1 MGLFDW
7 FLSEDSQIQR
17 HVRRLT
23 NRDSQ
28 AEDREASARWL
39 AQKATPQAIIGLL
52 HRFDLN
58 LEHQMKDSGEKDVVY
73 GLLRDLG
80 DKVLEPAKAWL
91 LSGRQIAMPLKLVSD
106 IAGTEKAIEFAFAIL
121 EHERR
126 KDDFKPDKK
135 KAVFV
140 WLTDLRHPGI
150 VEAVSP
156 FFEDFDEGVRYS
168 AAETLIAQG
177 DAARQSLLQQIV
189 AGKEESNR
197 VVVRI
202 CSAFVQRGWQT
213 DGVAVAVPAGFK
225 LADGRIVAG

>member
-7 FLSEDSQIQR
+7 FLSEDKQIQR

-23 NRDSQ
+23 NRDAQ
-28 AEDREASARWL
+28 AEDRDASARWL

-52 HRFDLN
+52 QRYDLN

-91 LSGRQIAMPLKLVSD
+91 LSGRQIAMPLKLVAD
-106 IAGTEKAIEFAFAIL
+106 VAGKEKAIEYAFAIL
-121 EHERR
+121 EHERK

-140 WLTDLRHPGI
+140 WLTDQRHPGI
-150 VEAVSP
+150 VDAVSP

-177 DAARQSLLQQIV
+177 DVSRAALLTQLA

-202 CSAFVQRGWQT
+202 CSAFAQRGWPIE
-213 DGVAVAVPAGFK
+213 GAAVAVPSGFK

>member
-7 FLSEDSQIQR
+7 FLSEESQIQR

-23 NRDSQ
+23 NRDAQ
-28 AEDREASARWL
+28 PEDRQESARWL
-39 AQKATPQAIIGLL
+39 AQKATPQAILGLL
-52 HRFDLN
+52 QRFDLN

-80 DKVLEPAKAWL
+80 DKVLEPARAWL
-91 LSGRQIAMPLKLVSD
+91 LAGRQIAMPLRLVTEV
-106 IAGTEKAIEFAFAIL
+106 AGRDRAIEMSYAIL
-121 EHERR
+121 EHERK

-140 WLTDLRHPGI
+140 WLTDQRHPGI
-150 VEAVSP
+150 VEAVAP
-156 FFEDFDEGVRYS
+156 FFDDFDEGVRYS

-177 DAARQSLLQQIV
+177 DAAREALLKQL
-189 AGKEESNR
+189 APGKEESTR

-202 CSAFVQRGWQT
+202 CSAFAQRQWPT
-213 DGVAVAVPAGFK
+213 DGAAIAVPTGFK